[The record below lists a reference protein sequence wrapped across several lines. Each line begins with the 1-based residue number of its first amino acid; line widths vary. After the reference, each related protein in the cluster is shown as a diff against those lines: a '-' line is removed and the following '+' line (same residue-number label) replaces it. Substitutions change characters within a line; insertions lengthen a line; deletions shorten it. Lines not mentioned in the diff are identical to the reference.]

1 MRALTLRLLCL
12 AGCALALAPARLH
25 AQADEQLRQAI
36 RRYENL
42 EIDRARTLFEQVISP
57 SSPFPVTEGQR
68 VIAYKYLGATL
79 VTLGKTD
86 SALTYF
92 KAALGRDPLV
102 DLDPRSFSEQERQVF
117 QTAKSQLFR
126 VGLRPVPR
134 DTIDPRTES
143 VNITVATTHSGT
155 VRVELVSTFNDN
167 RFTLF
172 EGTVEGPRDIPFN
185 GLNPRGG
192 GFIPPGAYDLVVLG
206 ESAMRAAAG
215 DSASSLVEIGWDR
228 APLAD
233 TVASLGANDTLVT
246 RQPSA
251 AATRDLLYGA
261 AIAAGAIL
269 SSRVIGNS
277 DLEGRGALSA
287 VVALG
292 GATGGVFAF
301 LHRRRHPEIPA
312 NMAENM
318 LRQQRRSALNA
329 RIMAENNSRISATK
343 IIIRPLGQ

>member
-1 MRALTLRLLCL
+1 MRLVKTRLLWL
-12 AGCALALAPARLH
+12 AGALLILAPVRLH

-42 EIDRARTLFEQVISP
+42 EIDRARSLFEQVISP

-117 QTAKSQLFR
+117 QTAKGQLFR
-126 VGLRPVPR
+126 VGLRPIPR
-134 DTIDPRTES
+134 DTLDPRTEH
-143 VNITVATTHSGT
+143 VNITVATTHTGT
-155 VRVELVSTFNDN
+155 VRVELVSTFNDA
-167 RFTLF
+167 RYTLF
-172 EGTVEGPRDIPFN
+172 EGSVEGPRDIAFN

-206 ESAMRAAAG
+206 ESATRAAAG
-215 DSASSLVEIGWDR
+215 DSTSALVEIGWDR
-228 APLAD
+228 APLSD
-233 TVASLGANDTLVT
+233 TLASLGRSDTLIT
-246 RQPSA
+246 RQPSS
-251 AATRDLLYGA
+251 AATRDLLYGVG
-261 AIAAGAIL
+261 IAAGALL
-269 SSRVIGNS
+269 SSKVIGQS

-287 VVALG
+287 GVALLG
-292 GATGGVFAF
+292 SGTGVFAF
-301 LHRRRHPEIPA
+301 LHRRNHPEIPA

-318 LRQQRRSALNA
+318 ARQQRRSALNSRIMNENNA
-329 RIMAENNSRISATK
+329 RIAATK

>member
-1 MRALTLRLLCL
+1 MRKLIARTVLAAGFVLLC
-12 AGCALALAPARLH
+12 APGTLL

-57 SSPFPVTEGQR
+57 TTPFPVTEGQR
-68 VIAYKYLGATL
+68 VVAYKYLGATL

-86 SALTYF
+86 SAIIYY

-117 QTAKSQLFR
+117 QTAKGQLFR
-126 VGLRPVPR
+126 LGLRPIPR
-134 DTIDPRTES
+134 DTIDPRTEH

-155 VRVELVSTFNDN
+155 VRLELVSTFSDA
-167 RFTLF
+167 RYILF
-172 EGTVEGPRDIPFN
+172 EGTVEGPRDISFN
-185 GLNPRGG
+185 GLTRTG

-206 ESAMRAAAG
+206 ESGSRANAS
-215 DSASSLVEIGWDR
+215 DSTSTLVDIAWDR
-228 APLAD
+228 AALAD
-233 TVASLGANDTLVT
+233 TLASFGRTDTLPT
-246 RQPSA
+246 RQPSSV
-251 AATRDLLYGA
+251 ATRDLVYGV

-269 SSRVIGNS
+269 SSKIIGQS

-287 VVALG
+287 GVAVLG
-292 GATGGVFAF
+292 AGGGVFAF
-301 LHRRRHPEIPA
+301 LHRRKHPEIPA

-318 LRQQRRSALNA
+318 ARQQRRSALNQ
-329 RIMAENNSRISATK
+329 RIMADNIARISATK
-343 IIIRPLGQ
+343 IIIRPLGS

>member
-1 MRALTLRLLCL
+1 MRALTLRL
-12 AGCALALAPARLH
+12 AALGAFALVTPAVLH

-117 QTAKSQLFR
+117 QTAKGQLFR

-134 DTIDPRTES
+134 DTVDPRTEH

-167 RFTLF
+167 RFVLF
-172 EGTVEGPRDIPFN
+172 EGTVEGPRDIAFN

-206 ESAMRAAAG
+206 ESATRAQAG
-215 DSASSLVEIGWDR
+215 DSTSALVEIGWDR
-228 APLAD
+228 APLSD
-233 TVASLGANDTLVT
+233 TLASLGAADTLVT
-246 RQPSA
+246 RQSSG

-261 AIAAGAIL
+261 AIAGGAIL
-269 SSRVIGNS
+269 SSRVIGQS
-277 DLEGRGALSA
+277 SLEGRGALSA

-292 GATGGVFAF
+292 GAGGGVLAF
-301 LHRRRHPEIPA
+301 LHRRRHPEIPE

-318 LRQQRRSALNA
+318 ARQARRSALNG
-329 RIMAENNSRISATK
+329 RIMAENNARIAATK
-343 IIIRPLGQ
+343 IIIRQLGQ